1 MSFEFLRNVFHL
13 GSRQEEVNSNTS
25 TCENSSGGASKIS
38 QSDSSTKQ
46 FDQKVSAK
54 AIEEQEQAS
63 ASRKG
68 ISASSNAH
76 RLPVTQRMT
85 KAVANFFSL
94 CGHKIDNFLMSD
106 AEKKFL
112 ERVRNASPQD
122 RPALFTDAFRV
133 GGASSAEGE
142 QEIHLKYWTGIS
154 NEYPLLVG
162 QEPKLAQVFSHLT
175 KRNDYSSKE
184 ELFFNY
190 YREPVF
196 PHSEELEKFKS
207 ENYQIPSHIDLS
219 TLTSILNK
227 LLKESKN
234 AKIGSRGGENR
245 VLVNFLRNFPF
256 TGDKNEQLDVLNK
269 LFDGAP
275 VRKEIFRNLCIVLN
289 PIIKE
294 RPDLLPTLIERIA
307 PQLIHNQDKDNLA
320 QMKKIFTLMLENRID
335 LFPEDFHVERA
346 ERELAASEPAQS
358 YPLLFKHEPNL
369 AKMLSH
375 FENRSAEDYRE
386 EGFLRLSGQ
395 KAPFNGE
402 MDQLGKDKYHEIPP
416 KLDLFTA
423 GALFKRLLLESSNAK
438 IEPEVLEAFSKKNDE
453 ASKVEFVINF
463 IRGDLEIEGSGSDSQ
478 KNKPDPQIRKEILK
492 CICPLLDK
500 VIAYKEENKM
510 DLSNLAIVLAP
521 NFFAK
526 ESDPSKELFSGARKE
541 EFIKILIENRALFRD
556 EGPQIES

>member
-320 QMKKIFTLMLENRID
+320 YMKKIFTLMLENRID

-369 AKMLSH
+369 AKMFSH
-375 FENRSAEDYRE
+375 FTHRKDKYYET
-386 EGFLRLSGQ
+386 EGFLRISAKKEPLIR
-395 KAPFNGE
+395 E
-402 MDQLGKDKYHEIPP
+402 MDQLGKDKYHEIP
-416 KLDLFTA
+416 LELEVFTA
-423 GALFKRLLLESSNAK
+423 GVLFKQVLAESKNAK
-438 IEPEVLEAFSKKNDE
+438 IEPEVLDGFSLIKDE
-453 ASKVEFVINF
+453 GVKLKFIKNF
-463 IRGDLEIEGSGSDSQ
+463 IEGAFPVANS
-478 KNKPDPQIRKEILK
+478 KADPTMRKEILFNLCK
-492 CICPLLDK
+492 FLDP
-500 VIAYKEENKM
+500 VILNQKSKM
-510 DLSNLAIVLAP
+510 NPENLAIVIAP
-521 NFFAK
+521 SFGPQGEIDASELIKTPIRNNF
-526 ESDPSKELFSGARKE
+526 
-541 EFIKILIENRALFRD
+541 IQILLENRYEFFPELR
-556 EGPQIES
+556 PQIES